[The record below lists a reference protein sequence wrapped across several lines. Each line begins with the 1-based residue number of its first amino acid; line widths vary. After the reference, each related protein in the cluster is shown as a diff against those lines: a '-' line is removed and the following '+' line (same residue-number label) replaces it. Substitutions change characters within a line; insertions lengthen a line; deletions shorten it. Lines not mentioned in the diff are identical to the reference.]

1 MSAPIVPRP
10 EADIVQDALVAADV
24 AFQELFGPPTG
35 WSDNVLAAYQRD
47 QRWAR
52 QLATNYGEAA

>member
-1 MSAPIVPRP
+1 MSAPESRP
-10 EADIVQDALVAADV
+10 EADIVQDALAAADV
-24 AFQELFGPPTG
+24 AFRELFGPPAG